1 MTARKKHINY
11 IVDYIK
17 QNHSVSI
24 DDLVELAQMSDYDA
38 QHKYLQL
45 KYKQ

>member
-1 MTARKKHINY
+1 MTERKKQINY

-17 QNHSVSI
+17 QNNSISI
-24 DDLVELAQMSDYDA
+24 DDLVELAQMSDYDV
-38 QHKYLQL
+38 QHKYLQF